1 MCAAGVSLKL
11 ARVREADT
19 TTTGRAL
26 LLALLL
32 GAAAGAMAGPRTA
45 VLQPLAEA
53 QLVLLKV
60 LAVPVVVASIL
71 QGVGGVS
78 LRRLG
83 GLGLRLAAAY
93 GLLALAA
100 TATGAAVA
108 GLLFDFAAT
117 PAPASG
123 AAGPAVV
130 PRPLLAGWAD
140 GLTLDHSIPLALLA
154 SLALALA
161 TSAWRER
168 IGPAAALR
176 SAFRRFHALTDRA
189 LQAALWL
196 LPLGVFAL
204 VAVAVG
210 NASLDTARRLGVA
223 LVAVY
228 AAQAVV
234 ALLLLALAPSP
245 RALVV
250 AAREALVTAFA
261 TGSSAASLPVEQR
274 AAEAGLGRDPAAAA
288 FALSLGA
295 NVCKAGTAAFLG
307 ALSVA
312 TLALSGREATVGE
325 FGAVALVATI
335 AAIATPP
342 VTGGGFVMLAFVASQ
357 AGLPLDRVA
366 ALLALPLVGK
376 ANTPLNALGRLVCVV
391 RLVPARAPAS
401 V

>member
-1 MCAAGVSLKL
+1 MSGAG
-11 ARVREADT
+11 A
-19 TTTGRAL
+19 TTTGRGL
-26 LLALLL
+26 LVGLLC
-32 GAAAGAMAGPRTA
+32 GAAFGVVAGPRA
-45 VLQPLAEA
+45 SALQPLAEA
-53 QLVLLKV
+53 QLVLLKA

-71 QGVGGVS
+71 TGVGGVS
-78 LRRLG
+78 LRQLG
-83 GLGLRLAAAY
+83 GLGLRLVAAY

-100 TATGAAVA
+100 TAAGAAVA
-108 GLLFDFAAT
+108 GLLFGVAAR
-117 PAPASG
+117 PAL
-123 AAGPAVV
+123 AAGDAGPGVTR
-130 PRPLLAGWAD
+130 RPLLAGWAD
-140 GLTLDHSIPLALLA
+140 GPTLDHAIPIALLV

-168 IGPAAALR
+168 IGPAAGLE
-176 SAFRRFHALTDRA
+176 SAFRHFHALTDRA
-189 LQAALWL
+189 LQAVLWL

-223 LVAVY
+223 LVAVH
-228 AAQAVV
+228 AAQALV
-234 ALLLLALAPSP
+234 ALLLLALAPAP
-245 RALVV
+245 RALLA

-274 AAEAGLGRDPAAAA
+274 AAEAGLGRDAAAA
-288 FALSLGA
+288 ALALSLGA

-312 TLALSGREATVGE
+312 AFTLSGREATAGE
-325 FGAVALVATI
+325 LGAVTLIATV

-357 AGLPLDRVA
+357 VGLPLDLVA

>member
-1 MCAAGVSLKL
+1 MC
-11 ARVREADT
+11 
-19 TTTGRAL
+19 
-26 LLALLL
+26 
-32 GAAAGAMAGPRTA
+32 GAAVGALAGPRA
-45 VLQPLAEA
+45 SLLQPLAEA
-53 QLVLLKV
+53 QLVLLKA

-71 QGVGGVS
+71 TGVGGVS
-78 LRRLG
+78 LRQLG
-83 GLGLRLAAAY
+83 ALGLRLVAAY

-100 TATGAAVA
+100 TAAGAAVA
-108 GLLFDFAAT
+108 GLLFEVTAT
-117 PAPASG
+117 PAL
-123 AAGPAVV
+123 AAGDAGPGVTR
-130 PRPLLAGWAD
+130 RPLLAGWAD
-140 GLTLDHSIPLALLA
+140 GLTLDHAIPIALLA

-168 IGPAAALR
+168 VGPAAGLGN
-176 SAFRRFHALTDRA
+176 AFRRFHAFTERA
-189 LQAALWL
+189 LQAVVWL

-223 LVAVY
+223 LIAVY
-228 AAQAVV
+228 AAQALV
-234 ALLLLALAPSP
+234 ALLLLALAPEP
-245 RALVV
+245 RALL
-250 AAREALVTAFA
+250 AAGREALVTAFA

-274 AAEAGLGRDPAAAA
+274 AAEAGLGRDPVAAA

-307 ALSVA
+307 ALSIA
-312 TLALSGREATVGE
+312 AFTLSGREATAGE
-325 FGAVALVATI
+325 LGAVTLIATV

-342 VTGGGFVMLAFVASQ
+342 VTGGGFVMLAFVATQ

>member
-1 MCAAGVSLKL
+1 MRGESAKPPGP
-11 ARVREADT
+11 R
-19 TTTGRAL
+19 L

-32 GAAAGAMAGPRTA
+32 GAAAGALVGPRTA

-53 QLVLLKV
+53 QLLLLKV

-71 QGVGGVS
+71 KGVGGVS
-78 LRRLG
+78 LRQLG

-93 GLLALAA
+93 ALLALAA
-100 TATGAAVA
+100 TTAGAVVA
-108 GLLFDFAAT
+108 GLLFDVAAT
-117 PAPASG
+117 PALASG
-123 AAGPAVV
+123 DAGHAGAR
-130 PRPLLAGWAD
+130 RPLLAGWAD
-140 GLTLDHSIPLALLA
+140 GLTLDHAIPIALVA
-154 SLALALA
+154 ALALALA
-161 TSAWRER
+161 TAAWRER
-168 IGPAAALR
+168 VGPAAALGR
-176 SAFRRFHALTDRA
+176 AFLRFHAVTDLA
-189 LQAALWL
+189 LQVVLWL

-204 VAVAVG
+204 VAIAVG
-210 NASLDTARRLGVA
+210 SASLETARRLGLA

-228 AAQAVV
+228 AAQALV
-234 ALLLLALAPSP
+234 ALFLLALAPSP
-245 RALVV
+245 RPLLA

-274 AAEAGLGRDPAAAA
+274 AAEAGLGRDPATAA

-307 ALSVA
+307 ALSIA
-312 TLALSGREATVGE
+312 AFALSGREATAGE
-325 FGAVALVATI
+325 LGAVALVATV

-357 AGLPLDRVA
+357 VDLPLDLVA

-376 ANTPLNALGRLVCVV
+376 ANTPLNALGRLVCVA